1 MFSDFAIVVEPPLIE
16 NSECEVFIKIV
27 LLVSFMTLLD
37 TSKNL
42 RYLELFAGRAR
53 LTRLAR
59 SLGFAAEAHDIIY
72 DQKAMKE
79 GCNNAMDITTE
90 AGFLFLNSNHQW
102 FPRVL
107 KGFCPSPYHS
117 YT

>member
-1 MFSDFAIVVEPPLIE
+1 MFQSLVILPSTSDD
-16 NSECEVFIKIV
+16 EVFIKIV
-27 LLVSFMTLLD
+27 LVVSFMTLLD

-59 SLGFAAEAHDIIY
+59 SLGFSAEAHDIVF
-72 DQKAMKE
+72 DQKAIQS

-90 AGFLFLNSNHQW
+90 AGFLFLNSKIFFV
-102 FPRVL
+102 FPL
-107 KGFCPSPYHS
+107 FFQ
-117 YT
+117 